1 MSENKLKLKW
11 IEKFN
16 KLFDWNYRKIDITEK
31 FSSKFN
37 EDDGKA
43 LQSDW
48 EKVGADL
55 KVAMNE
61 YGNKIK

>member
-31 FSSKFN
+31 FPLKFN
-37 EDDGKA
+37 EDDNKA
-43 LQSDW
+43 LKSDW

-55 KVAMNE
+55 MVAMNE

>member
-31 FSSKFN
+31 FPPMFN
-37 EDDGKA
+37 KDDGKA
-43 LQSDW
+43 LKSDW

-61 YGNKIK
+61 YRNKIK